1 MVNCEIKSGKEYA
14 AKKMRK
20 LVEILFRSIKLEN
33 RKMKELKP
41 KDL

>member
-1 MVNCEIKSGKEYA
+1 MVNCEITSGKEYA
-14 AKKMRK
+14 DKKMRK
-20 LVEILFRSIKLEN
+20 LVEILFRTITLEN

>member
-1 MVNCEIKSGKEYA
+1 MQL
-14 AKKMRK
+14 KKMRK